1 MVSELNYF
9 WPMIPFYTPLKK
21 KENFDFLVFSGII
34 KWKHLPEQVRVI
46 YMVIN
51 YFMYSILFSARLAVL
66 HFRIQFF
73 LCGSLL
79 TNSEIFFHLILKLV
93 SYIYIYF
100 TKRKLLEDMKK
111 WFLFTQKSF
120 FVLDIFQFLYFPI
133 PPFSPCRPLLNI

>member
-51 YFMYSILFSARLAVL
+51 YFVYSILFSARLAVL
-66 HFRIQFF
+66 YFRIQFF
-73 LCGSLL
+73 LCGALL
-79 TNSEIFFHLILKLV
+79 TNSEFFFHVMLKLV

-111 WFLFTQKSF
+111 WFLFTQKSC

-133 PPFSPCRPLLNI
+133 PPFFPCRPLLNI